1 MNSIGGRAVFIPKM
15 PDVPRN
21 PPANSHLHLNGYN
34 CAIWPPLA
42 AREVGKYQWF
52 FFFSKLSSLKKSF
65 LQQECYWS
73 GTHPHTAMTSLGS
86 TSDGKIFVGESCLE
100 HVKVDMAVTPMS

>member
-1 MNSIGGRAVFIPKM
+1 MSPEIPQQTPTYISMVITVPFGHPWLQGRLGNI
-15 PDVPRN
+15 
-21 PPANSHLHLNGYN
+21 SG
-34 CAIWPPLA
+34 
-42 AREVGKYQWF
+42 F